1 MSSLLEDGS
10 AFKKTFVKELLHFYC
25 VFQSVEEESLN
36 ITRRDTFL
44 PFKEFVVS
52 FHAAQEK
59 RMVQELL
66 LDLLDDVMKLAVH
79 PLKVNLNMYFLYFF
93 LLVEKLI
100 FIFYIRKL
108 RLWKK

>member
-1 MSSLLEDGS
+1 M
-10 AFKKTFVKELLHFYC
+10 
-25 VFQSVEEESLN
+25 EEESLN

-79 PLKVNLNMYFLYFF
+79 PLKVNLNMY
-93 LLVEKLI
+93 I
-100 FIFYIRKL
+100 
-108 RLWKK
+108 